1 MRSLTQRA
9 IAPSQALAAGVD
21 DSARNSADI
30 LQEVQARVGVQ
41 F

>member
-1 MRSLTQRA
+1 VQSSTQRA
-9 IAPSQALAAGVD
+9 IAPGQALAAGVD

-30 LQEVQARVGVQ
+30 LHDVRARVGLP